1 MFKNRG
7 FTLIELL
14 VVMVIIALLVGLLLP
29 ALGRAREEARKT
41 QCRSNLRQI
50 GLATNIYTNDN
61 KSWTPVVYGVTWDVD
76 NEICH
81 VTLLD
86 ERGGVNAES
95 TQWYLTPRV
104 DALGGV
110 GGLQPWAVDPTV
122 LDDDG
127 STLVYPN
134 TTSKS
139 SGGGI
144 PSGLGLLF
152 SGGYLTQKGASVLN
166 CPSRQL
172 VKVKPSYPAPE
183 APYLAPLDPQT
194 LWNRAAT
201 SLPDAVFF
209 TTGGKVFWRAP
220 TDNPYMSANIG
231 DGVKSVASNYGWRS
245 YCNGTNWGAYQ
256 HPNCMTKDGYGNE
269 CWIVGSYMTRPQ
281 NGGGPSWQSYK
292 MATISGLAIASDAM
306 WGFFR
311 RWGNGLNDE
320 GRSRNS
326 MTKYD
331 HSDPDHLTDVY
342 YTANHDRSYNVLFT
356 DGSVKTFGDAG
367 ALIFKAEIL
376 IKVNNIGRAVLAAEK
391 GEWYELYFDPLYA
404 QD

>member
-50 GLATNIYTNDN
+50 GLAINIYTNDN

-104 DALGGV
+104 DGEDYPGK
-110 GGLQPWAVDPTV
+110 PWLDDPT
-122 LDDDG
+122 LYEDDG
-127 STLVYPN
+127 TTVLTYPN
-134 TTSKS
+134 TSSTA

-144 PSGLGLLF
+144 PSGLGLLL
-152 SGGYLTQKGASVLN
+152 SGGYLTQQGASVLD
-166 CPSRQL
+166 CPSRKL
-172 VKVKPSYPAPE
+172 VDVSPSYPAPE

-194 LWNRAAT
+194 LWNKAAT

-220 TDNPYMSANIG
+220 TDNPYMSASIT

-245 YCNGTNWGAYQ
+245 YCNNQTWGAYQ
-256 HPNCMTKDGYGNE
+256 QPNCMTVDGYGNA
-269 CWIVGSYMTRPQ
+269 CWIVGSYMTRPE
-281 NGGGPSWQSYK
+281 NGEGASWQSYK
-292 MATISGLAIASDAM
+292 LDEIAGQAVASDAM

-311 RWGNGLNDE
+311 RWGNGVSDD

-326 MTKYD
+326 MIKYD
-331 HSDPDHLTDVY
+331 HGTPDHLTDKY
-342 YTANHDRSYNVLFT
+342 YTSNHDRSYNVLFT
-356 DGSVKTFGDAG
+356 DGSVKTFSDA
-367 ALIFKAEIL
+367 AASLLKAEVM
-376 IKVNNIGRAVLAAEK
+376 IKVNNAGKAVLAAEK